1 MNIFTY
7 QTLNIYL
14 VDLRFM
20 NQSTQNQDL
29 RRSKRNLQSN
39 SALAVSSPTQ
49 SGGLNDEETVEVY
62 EAQSEVKVSTLMCKL
77 EYINN

>member
-7 QTLNIYL
+7 QTFNIYL

-20 NQSTQNQDL
+20 NQSNQNRDL

-49 SGGLNDEETVEVY
+49 SGGLNDKETNGRKRKRKGKQREG
-62 EAQSEVKVSTLMCKL
+62 E
-77 EYINN
+77 N